1 MGIDSIE
8 ARRART
14 RSMIALGGLL
24 KKSGLLETFQ
34 IELGLDLQK
43 DITMREPVAA
53 LFKGF
58 LTLNEM
64 ISSEEVSL
72 KIWAVQGLELLAQ
85 SKTR

>member
-85 SKTR
+85 SKKR